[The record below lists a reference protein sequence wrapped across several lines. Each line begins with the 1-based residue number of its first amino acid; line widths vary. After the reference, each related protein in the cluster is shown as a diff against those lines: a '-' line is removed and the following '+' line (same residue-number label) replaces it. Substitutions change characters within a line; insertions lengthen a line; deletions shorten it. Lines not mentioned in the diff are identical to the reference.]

1 VHPIEL
7 LTDPLLVSVEV
18 FTLTININHI
28 LSHLLEMHLS
38 IDWFIRRMI

>member
-28 LSHLLEMHLS
+28 LYHFCWKCILVLIGSSGE
-38 IDWFIRRMI
+38 